1 MVFRQPSRCSNMEI
15 RSARVVFSVAWRLK
29 IQKCSVFN
37 APTSRWP
44 KKVHPLLS
52 SELEVYEV
60 FGIGEHASLGS
71 ISCIDYPCTTF
82 FLTANEI
89 MLPTDYPN
97 MLRFGENPLQ
107 LLITCYL
114 QLLKINRLRGRHQPR
129 CHPSQLGHPT
139 LAYDSQLDQVACF

>member
-1 MVFRQPSRCSNMEI
+1 METKNSKVLCFQ
-15 RSARVVFSVAWRLK
+15 RSDITLAGKGS
-29 IQKCSVFN
+29 S
-37 APTSRWP
+37 T
-44 KKVHPLLS
+44 S

-82 FLTANEI
+82 FFTANEI

-129 CHPSQLGHPT
+129 CHPTQLGIPH
-139 LAYDSQLDQVACF
+139 